1 MTALDA
7 TLEDPAGSSPI
18 LGRAAIEA
26 FYAAALARVRPDATV
41 EFSTNTSPG
50 SEMDPL
56 ADTRRALTDLFG

>member
-1 MTALDA
+1 MSSTDIGPDDRWVLAL
-7 TLEDPAGSSPI
+7 
-18 LGRAAIEA
+18 
-26 FYAAALARVRPDATV
+26 VRPDATV